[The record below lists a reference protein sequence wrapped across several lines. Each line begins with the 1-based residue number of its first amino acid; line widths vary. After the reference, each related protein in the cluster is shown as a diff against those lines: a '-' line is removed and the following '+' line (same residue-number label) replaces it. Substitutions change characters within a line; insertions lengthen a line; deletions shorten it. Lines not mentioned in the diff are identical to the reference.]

1 MKISEVV
8 GDRLLSFVAVVRCD
22 VAGMGSVTTQVE
34 ICCDG
39 LSQARYL
46 LVRAYGRG
54 NVLSIRQTVLEQS
67 PKPVKPSPS
76 VIRSIKPKSGIIK
89 SIKPLTAKQGMKKSL
104 ADNKKAIK
112 KKERK
117 TKAIDRVKVA
127 QNKLA
132 DINQKP

>member
-8 GDRLLSFVAVVRCD
+8 GDGLMSFVAVVRCAVD
-22 VAGMGSVTTQVE
+22 GMGSVTTRVK
-34 ICCDG
+34 IRSDG
-39 LSQARYL
+39 PAQARYL
-46 LVRAYGRG
+46 LARAYGRS
-54 NVLSIRQTVLEQS
+54 NVLSISQTVLEQL
-67 PKPVKPSPS
+67 PKPANPSKS
-76 VIRSIKPKSGIIK
+76 VIRPIKPRSGIIK
-89 SIKPLTAKQGMKKSL
+89 SIKPMTPKQGMKKSL

-132 DINQKP
+132 DINRKP